1 MLIAGFPAGSFAAN
15 CYVVAPGPGE
25 ECVIIDPGQ
34 DAEAGIADILATHR
48 LKPVAV
54 MLTHGHI
61 DHAAGAADAWCAPVL
76 MRKGRPSGN
85 VTSSRP

>member
-1 MLIAGFPAGSFAAN
+1 MLVAGFPAGSFAAN

-61 DHAAGAADAWCAPVL
+61 D
-76 MRKGRPSGN
+76 
-85 VTSSRP
+85 